1 MKTILKTDLFRLKWP
16 QNYPWQ
22 LGPRPGVENECI
34 LMKIGRREVKISH
47 RTKLFPLPSA
57 RNISVHL
64 SYLCQNVPC
73 LQMKYKVGKKDTER
87 KWSIGALPKAKMNGW
102 VDSILVRSCSL
113 SVFSIRTCRSDVS
126 DHRQS
131 DLFKTDTQDKIMSLF
146 HLLKM
151 SG

>member
-1 MKTILKTDLFRLKWP
+1 MKTILKTDLFPSKLP

-22 LGPRPGVENECI
+22 LHPRPGVENECI

-64 SYLCQNVPC
+64 SYSSQNVPC
-73 LQMKYKVGKKDTER
+73 LQMKYEVGKKDTE
-87 KWSIGALPKAKMNGW
+87 SPLLKAKMNGW
-102 VDSILVRSCSL
+102 ADSILVRRSSL
-113 SVFSIRTCRSDVS
+113 PVFSIRTYRSDVS

-146 HLLKM
+146 HPLKM
-151 SG
+151 FG